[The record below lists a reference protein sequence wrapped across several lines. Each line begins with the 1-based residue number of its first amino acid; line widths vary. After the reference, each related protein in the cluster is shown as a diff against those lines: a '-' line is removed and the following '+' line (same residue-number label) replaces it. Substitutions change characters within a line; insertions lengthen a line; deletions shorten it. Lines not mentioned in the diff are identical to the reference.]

1 MLLLLVLG
9 CLQEIHCNHH
19 IRNHSHS
26 TVMVPGLEWQLGL
39 GRIAGGWGTRWL
51 VRTVLDVT
59 DVPDLAGGCGG
70 LMLL

>member
-1 MLLLLVLG
+1 
-9 CLQEIHCNHH
+9 
-19 IRNHSHS
+19 
-26 TVMVPGLEWQLGL
+26 MVPGLEWQLGL